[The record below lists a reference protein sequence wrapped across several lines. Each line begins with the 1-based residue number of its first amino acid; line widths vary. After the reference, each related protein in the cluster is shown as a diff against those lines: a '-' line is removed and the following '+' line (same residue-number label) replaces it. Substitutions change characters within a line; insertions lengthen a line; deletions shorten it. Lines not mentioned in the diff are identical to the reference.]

1 MQREIFDL
9 SGKTI
14 LITGSTGWLGSWMEN
29 TLRLCNPYKIITL
42 NRGDW
47 GDFYNVRNLEN
58 AVRDALYDNNVNV
71 LINNAYDLSEKTGF
85 NTDKGTL
92 EGGDWYQW
100 ESAFRCGI
108 YWPVLTT
115 QLVGE
120 RMRKTKKGG
129 SIINISSM
137 YGVVSPNPKLYEGE
151 EYFNPATYSTMKHA
165 LAGLTKYTAAF
176 WGKYGI
182 RCNAI
187 APGPFPK
194 DTVKEDEFLQ
204 RLEDRTLLGR
214 VGRRSDLDGV
224 LLLLASDA
232 GSYIT
237 GQIIQVDGG
246 WTVT

>member
-29 TLRLCNPYKIITL
+29 TLRACNPHKILTL

-47 GDFYNVRNLEN
+47 GDFYNTEILKDALEN
-58 AVRDALYDNNVNV
+58 ILYEDNVNV
-71 LINNAYDLSEKTGF
+71 LINNAYDMSEKTGF

-92 EGGDWYQW
+92 EKSDIHMWD
-100 ESAFRCGI
+100 SAFRSGI
-108 YWPVLTT
+108 YWAVLTT
-115 QLVGE
+115 QMIGE
-120 RMRKTKKGG
+120 RMKKTRKGG

-137 YGVVSPNPKLYEGE
+137 YGIVSPNPKLYEDE
-151 EYFNPATYSTMKHA
+151 EYFNPATYSTMKHG
-165 LAGLTKYTAAF
+165 LIGLTKYTAAF
-176 WGKYGI
+176 WGKYRI

-194 DTVKEDEFLQ
+194 DTVKEDKFLQ
-204 RLEDRTLLGR
+204 KLRDRTLLDR
-214 VGRRSDLDGV
+214 VGYRANLDGV

-232 GSYIT
+232 SSFIT
-237 GQIIQVDGG
+237 GQVIQVDGG